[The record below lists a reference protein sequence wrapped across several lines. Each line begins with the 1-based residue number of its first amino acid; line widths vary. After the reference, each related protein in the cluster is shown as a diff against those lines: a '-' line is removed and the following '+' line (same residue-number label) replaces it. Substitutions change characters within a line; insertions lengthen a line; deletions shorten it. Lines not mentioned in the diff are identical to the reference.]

1 MKHAHIWE
9 DDPGKGYEKDEEG
22 DGAGVEYVFLF
33 HAVAEFTVE
42 CGETNC
48 CLCVC
53 MYVGRMKRKE
63 RREELN
69 LERWKFWG

>member
-1 MKHAHIWE
+1 MKNAYIWE

-22 DGAGVEYVFLF
+22 NGAGVEYVFLF

-53 MYVGRMKRKE
+53 MCV
-63 RREELN
+63 
-69 LERWKFWG
+69 